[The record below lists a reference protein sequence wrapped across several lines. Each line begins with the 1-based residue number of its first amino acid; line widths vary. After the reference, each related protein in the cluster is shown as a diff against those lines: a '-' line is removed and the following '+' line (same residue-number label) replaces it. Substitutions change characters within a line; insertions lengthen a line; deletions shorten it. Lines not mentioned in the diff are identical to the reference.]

1 MWIGLLFT
9 IMCLAGQF
17 QKFRL
22 NPDIDSFNALFPEP
36 GLQSMI
42 EAFRERTVQCLVMGK
57 YTNGGPYVLETL
69 LLYFASEHFFSKD
82 ADMGLWILLG
92 VIVQFAMRMGHHRD
106 PKHFKGISPLA
117 AEMRRRI
124 WATVVQM
131 DLGVS
136 TQMGLP
142 RLIKQWQADTEEP
155 RNLLDSD
162 FDENTTELPPSRPE
176 TELTVMLCWIVK
188 TRMAS
193 ILGLITDFAA
203 DTRPYSYA
211 EVMKMDT
218 RLHDAHASIPPCLKW
233 RSIAHCVTDSPD
245 IIVQKMYMEV
255 LYNKARI
262 ILHRKY
268 FFLHS
273 GTTTTQT
280 TQTNPSQNA
289 YSCEAC
295 LDAAVNILKH
305 QHTLDEEVQPLG
317 QLYQDRW
324 RVSSII
330 SHDFLLATS
339 ILCFY
344 LQSNR
349 GQTRDGSDSETV
361 ENIENILR
369 RSYGIW
375 VRTSASSREAQKAAR
390 ALRVVLGNLDAD
402 NASSNRPSASE
413 AVPPLPGSGGSVD
426 YLQGEIFFFPL

>member
-1 MWIGLLFT
+1 
-9 IMCLAGQF
+9 MCLGAQF
-17 QKFRL
+17 QKFRS
-22 NPDIDSFNALFPEP
+22 NPGVDLVNALFPEP

-42 EAFRERTVQCLVMGK
+42 DTFRQKTVQCLILGK
-57 YTNGGPYVLETL
+57 YTNSGPYVLEAL

-92 VIVQFAMRMGHHRD
+92 VIVQFTMRMGYHRD

-124 WATVVQM
+124 WATVIQL

-162 FDENTTELPPSRPE
+162 FDENTRELPPSRPE

-188 TRMAS
+188 TRIVS
-193 ILGLITDFAA
+193 TLGLITDFTA
-203 DTRPYSYA
+203 DTRPYSYS
-211 EVMKMDT
+211 EVMKMDA
-218 RLHDAHASIPPCLKW
+218 RLHNAHASIPSCLKW
-233 RSIAHCVTDSPD
+233 RSMAHCVTDSPD
-245 IIVQKMYMEV
+245 IMVQKMYMDV
-255 LYNKARI
+255 LFNKAKI
-262 ILHRKY
+262 VLHRKY

-273 GTTTTQT
+273 GTTATQA
-280 TQTNPSQNA
+280 TQANSSQKS
-289 YSCEAC
+289 YSHEAC
-295 LDAAVNILKH
+295 LDAAVKILKH

-339 ILCFY
+339 ILCVY
-344 LQSNR
+344 LQSSR
-349 GQTRDGSDSETV
+349 GHTRDRSDPERV
-361 ENIENILR
+361 KDIEQILR
-369 RSYGIW
+369 RSYDIW
-375 VRTSASSREAQKAAR
+375 VRTSGSSGEAQKAAG
-390 ALRVVLGNLDAD
+390 ALRVVLRNLDTD
-402 NASSNRPSASE
+402 ESSNRPSSSVD
-413 AVPPLPGSGGSVD
+413 VPPLPGNLGFVD
-426 YLQGEIFFFPL
+426 YPQGEVHSLSNILTL